1 MRQFFI
7 RRAKSFTHAFA
18 GFRAVLTTQENTW
31 IHLAATFLVILLAI
45 WLKLPSHDWAILVLV
60 IGLVW
65 ICEFINTA
73 IESSIDLFSPE
84 IHPTAKIGKDVA
96 AAGVLIAAITAVV
109 CGILIL
115 GPPLWDKLAPL
126 INQH

>member
-1 MRQFFI
+1 MKQFFI

-18 GFRAVLTTQENTW
+18 GFRAVLSTQENTW
-31 IHLAATFLVILLAI
+31 IHLIVTIMVILLAI
-45 WLKLPSHDWAILVLV
+45 WLRLSTHDWAILVLV

-73 IESSIDLFSPE
+73 IESAIDLFSPE

-96 AAGVLIAAITAVV
+96 AGSVLIAAITAIV

-115 GPPLWDKLAPL
+115 GPPLWDRLVTL
-126 INQH
+126 FNNH